1 MCYMPSIPFEIK
13 SFLINCDHHSYFA
26 NICPCCHFESNVLLI
41 IIDDLFC
48 VRLTV
53 LRRFRNNACTRSNNT
68 TFHFVYFIIFAT
80 KKFKINEPPALLKY
94 CHAKLKTTLKVLQ
107 DLLLLLA
114 YLCNLILQGNR
125 KALSF
130 GDQKINI
137 HEHGKEFEPKADTP
151 TPGSAD
157 VCFITNEKLDDVMK
171 HLKVIIF
178 HLFTIKVK

>member
-1 MCYMPSIPFEIK
+1 ME
-13 SFLINCDHHSYFA
+13 
-26 NICPCCHFESNVLLI
+26 V
-41 IIDDLFC
+41 
-48 VRLTV
+48 
-53 LRRFRNNACTRSNNT
+53 T
-68 TFHFVYFIIFAT
+68 TF
-80 KKFKINEPPALLKY
+80 K
-94 CHAKLKTTLKVLQ
+94 
-107 DLLLLLA
+107 
-114 YLCNLILQGNR
+114 GNR

>member
-1 MCYMPSIPFEIK
+1 
-13 SFLINCDHHSYFA
+13 
-26 NICPCCHFESNVLLI
+26 
-41 IIDDLFC
+41 
-48 VRLTV
+48 
-53 LRRFRNNACTRSNNT
+53 
-68 TFHFVYFIIFAT
+68 
-80 KKFKINEPPALLKY
+80 LKY